1 MMSGIRVRLTWRGR
15 SELVALPGPDVV
27 VGSDPGCELVIDHRS
42 VAGRH
47 ARLLLRRGRVIVAD
61 LGQSPTGI
69 TQGPDR
75 LHAPVTL
82 GPGQRVG
89 VGDLSLEAW
98 VGPPLSL
105 GLDTEVDCPDPGLR
119 RFAIR
124 VEGQHGELL
133 ALEPGVDPGPW
144 WARAQATVTPVGEQL
159 FEPLPLGL
167 RLERLLSALDEGRV
181 ALPAEAYL
189 VLAVG
194 ILSAFGPLHRHYG
207 PHGLIDPR
215 RIQLGLDG
223 AVKLTLPGPVDHFR
237 DPAQARF
244 LAPERRYGL
253 PKSHAADVYA
263 LGALL
268 QTLRESGAHFPG
280 WEGFG
285 PALLAEAP
293 EERPT
298 DLQPAIEALRQGAH
312 AQGWDPAAHHLAR
325 AVRLVEPEP
334 ERRFS
339 YVGAARAALR
349 NRLQAR

>member
-1 MMSGIRVRLTWRGR
+1 MSGIRVRLGWRGR
-15 SELVALPGPDVV
+15 TELVSLPGPDVII
-27 VGSDPGCELVIDHRS
+27 GSDPGCDLVLDHRS
-42 VAGRH
+42 VASQH
-47 ARLLLRRGRVIVAD
+47 ARLLLRRGRLILAD
-61 LGQSPTGI
+61 LGQSPTGV
-69 TQGPDR
+69 TRGPDR

-89 VGDLSLEAW
+89 LGDLSVEVW
-98 VGPPLSL
+98 VGPTLSL

-119 RFAIR
+119 RFATR
-124 VEGQHGELL
+124 VEGQYGELL

-144 WARAQATVTPVGEQL
+144 SARARASATGLGEHL
-159 FEPLPLGL
+159 FEPLPPGL
-167 RLERLLSALDEGRV
+167 RLDRLLLALAEGRV

-189 VLAVG
+189 MLAVG
-194 ILSAFGPLHRHYG
+194 ILSAYGPLHRHFG
-207 PHGLIDPR
+207 AHGLIDPR

-223 AVKLTLPGPVDHFR
+223 AVRVVLPGPVDHFR
-237 DPAQARF
+237 DPAQGPF

-263 LGALL
+263 LGAVL
-268 QTLRESGAHFPG
+268 QTLRESGAELPG
-280 WEGFG
+280 WASWG
-285 PALLAEAP
+285 PELLAEAP
-293 EERPT
+293 EDRPL
-298 DLQPAIEALRQGAH
+298 DLDPAVEQLRTGAH

-349 NRLQAR
+349 IRAQAR